1 EAVHAEGFF
10 HADMRHLSTWRLLVH
25 GESPR
30 TLASETVDYY
40 SARVVGGVWQDGDDA
55 TIAVKRERFVS
66 GGVHEDL
73 IVENLTEHPQQV
85 ELVLD
90 RDSMIMAYQL
100 LPFQPRVV
108 KTTLEVLAGLQATE
122 RDDFRDAERGKI
134 LHELRRGELTVL
146 GDKPQSPYYGAHD
159 TTPLFLVL
167 LDEYELWTGDTE
179 LVRSLEAP
187 ARAALRWIEEEGDLD
202 GDGLLE
208 YLNRSPEGLDN
219 QGWKDSGKAI
229 LFADGTQAAPPA
241 TGRLGWPRRGFR
253 RPACTGTSR
262 RRPRA

>member
-1 EAVHAEGFF
+1 MAHLTVLDGSTFFVSDSSGDVEAVRADGFF
-10 HADMRHLSTWRLLVH
+10 HADMRHLSTWRLLVD

-30 TLASETVDYY
+30 TLASGTVDYY

-108 KTTLEVLAGLQATE
+108 KTTLEVLAGLQAT
-122 RDDFRDAERGKI
+122 GT
-134 LHELRRGELTVL
+134 RRL
-146 GDKPQSPYYGAHD
+146 
-159 TTPLFLVL
+159 
-167 LDEYELWTGDTE
+167 
-179 LVRSLEAP
+179 
-187 ARAALRWIEEEGDLD
+187 
-202 GDGLLE
+202 
-208 YLNRSPEGLDN
+208 
-219 QGWKDSGKAI
+219 
-229 LFADGTQAAPPA
+229 
-241 TGRLGWPRRGFR
+241 PRRGAR
-253 RPACTGTSR
+253 EDPA
-262 RRPRA
+262 